1 MNVIKLGE
9 VTISRVVEVDRSS
22 LPTAKMLPDS
32 SEAAIA
38 RHHGWLKP
46 NFWDDAVGD
55 LGARIQS
62 YLVRTAEQTILIDT
76 CFGNDKDRPSF
87 PAGHRRQGRYLDDLR
102 AAGAGPEEI
111 DVVVCTHLHI
121 DHVGWNT
128 RMVGGRWVPTF
139 PRAKYIFVGE
149 EWEFWRHESETG
161 AEPTGCIADSVMP
174 VVAAGQAEL
183 VNSDYALGKHLRFEP
198 SPGHTPGHVCLRLR
212 TSAGEAVFSGDL
224 MHRTVQVAEPQW
236 SSIFCYDGPQ
246 AARTR
251 GEFVERHADTGVL
264 VLAAHFPA
272 PGYIVTEGRGRRFR
286 LAA

>member
-1 MNVIKLGE
+1 MNAIKLGE
-9 VTISRVVEVDRSS
+9 VTITRVVEVDRSS
-22 LPTAKMLPDS
+22 LPTARMLPDS

-62 YLVRTAEQTILIDT
+62 YLVHTPEHTVLIDT
-76 CFGNDKDRPSF
+76 CFGNDKERASF

-102 AAGAGPEEI
+102 AAGADPEDI
-111 DVVVCTHLHI
+111 DIVVCTHLHI

-128 RMVGGRWVPTF
+128 RLVGGRWVPTF
-139 PRAKYIFVGE
+139 SRARYVFVGE
-149 EWEFWRHESETG
+149 EWEFWRRESQTG

-174 VVAAGQAEL
+174 VVAAGQADL
-183 VNSDYALGKHLRFEP
+183 VDSHHVLGKHLRFEP

-212 TSAGEAVFSGDL
+212 TSGGEAVFSGDL

-236 SSIFCYDGPQ
+236 SSIFCHDGAQ

-251 GEFVERHADTGVL
+251 GQFVEQHADSGVL

-272 PGYIVTEGRGRRFR
+272 PGYIVTESGGRRFR
-286 LAA
+286 IAA